1 MPYDKDGK
9 YYRQPTNSVN
19 KKNDKDDKSVGLYTC
34 LGCLEKIPAT
44 DLDCPKCGKRTAAGK
59 KVDFD
64 KKWKNKTQISNS
76 KAKSELALG
85 SLVLVVFIIGIIGG
99 CVAVFKDVTKERPK
113 SAEDI
118 KIEQLRFCEDLIK
131 ENLKDPSSYRRLTSR
146 DEQIRTGIIRYSGT
160 NSFGGRVQ
168 ESFECF

>member
-1 MPYDKDGK
+1 MSKGFA
-9 YYRQPTNSVN
+9 TENLIS
-19 KKNDKDDKSVGLYTC
+19 KKSK
-34 LGCLEKIPAT
+34 
-44 DLDCPKCGKRTAAGK
+44 K
-59 KVDFD
+59 KV
-64 KKWKNKTQISNS
+64 ISNEPQGRLIS
-76 KAKSELALG
+76 WSPWPPANFQVFLILPI
-85 SLVLVVFIIGIIGG
+85 SLIVIIGG
-99 CVAVFKDVTKERPK
+99 CVAIFQDVTKERPK

-168 ESFECF
+168 ESFKCFDP

>member
-1 MPYDKDGK
+1 MIIDNLSPFLIPYDKNGK

-19 KKNDKDDKSVGLYTC
+19 K
-34 LGCLEKIPAT
+34 
-44 DLDCPKCGKRTAAGK
+44 
-59 KVDFD
+59 D
-64 KKWKNKTQISNS
+64 KKPSDTTSNKP
-76 KAKSELALG
+76 KSQTVRSTKSYDAQRNLG
-85 SLVLVVFIIGIIGG
+85 LGVFAVFLIGIIGG
-99 CVAVFKDVTKERPK
+99 CVAIFKDVTKERPK

-168 ESFECF
+168 ESFKCF

>member
-1 MPYDKDGK
+1 MPYNKDGK
-9 YYRQPTNSVN
+9 YYRLPTNSVN
-19 KKNDKDDKSVGLYTC
+19 K
-34 LGCLEKIPAT
+34 
-44 DLDCPKCGKRTAAGK
+44 
-59 KVDFD
+59 D
-64 KKWKNKTQISNS
+64 KKPSDKTS
-76 KAKSELALG
+76 KKPKSQTVRSTKSYDAQRNLG
-85 SLVLVVFIIGIIGG
+85 LGVFAVFLIGIIGG
-99 CVAVFKDVTKERPK
+99 CVAIFKDVTKDRPK

-131 ENLKDPSSYRRLTSR
+131 ENLKDPSSYRRLTNR

>member
-1 MPYDKDGK
+1 MAD
-9 YYRQPTNSVN
+9 NV
-19 KKNDKDDKSVGLYTC
+19 YTC
-34 LGCLEKIPAT
+34 LGYGDKISS
-44 DLDCPKCGKRTAAGK
+44 DLLDCPKCGRRTKAGK
-59 KVDFD
+59 QVDFD
-64 KKWKNKTQISNS
+64 KKWNS
-76 KAKSELALG
+76 PAAKAKQKREVANSNFQ
-85 SLVLVVFIIGIIGG
+85 VFIILPISLIVIIGG

-131 ENLKDPSSYRRLTSR
+131 ENLKDPSSYKRLTSR